1 MKAAQQERAISTV
14 KALVDDLGE
23 RVSQAWRRVNYEG
36 TALASVAEEALLAAP
51 LGAELDLA
59 SLSEWVVRGDELPF
73 QQSFRSTFGEPPV
86 TLFWHPGFYIEALFW
101 ASSTPSIHN
110 HAFTGAFTVLHG
122 SSLQTTYRFQ
132 PFWRISEA
140 MSLGTLAVERTELLL
155 KGRVQQ
161 VLPRDQLIHAVFH
174 LDSPSVSLVVR
185 SHSERNRE
193 GRFAYLPPSVAYDPT
208 LEDQA
213 RTRRVQLLRLLA
225 KVGSVQYAPLARAAI
240 ADGDLLTAFEVLH
253 DAAVGGRVPPAVV
266 DQLIAASYV
275 RWGAHGTEVVAS
287 VLEARRQHTVAQ
299 LRHRVT
305 EPDQR
310 VFLGLLAGQPD
321 WSSIRRCLE
330 AFQPG
335 VSPEDAVVD
344 WIRKFGLAGV
354 VPFQL
359 DAVGNSVLRS
369 LLDRDALTN
378 GRADEAWR
386 TQFSRTVLLRPLF
399 VDSAA
404 TVRPSAVDGNATVE

>member
-1 MKAAQQERAISTV
+1 MKTAQQERSISKV

-23 RVSQAWRRVNYEG
+23 RVSRAWRRANYEG
-36 TALASVAEEALLAAP
+36 TALASVAEAELLAAP

-59 SLSEWVVRGDELPF
+59 TLSEWVVRGDELPF
-73 QQSFRSTFGEPPV
+73 QQSFTSTFGEPPV
-86 TLFWHPGFYIEALFW
+86 TLFWRPGFYIEALFW

-122 SSLQTTYRFQ
+122 SSLQTTYRFE
-132 PFWRISEA
+132 PVGRISEA
-140 MSLGTLAVERTELLL
+140 MSLGTLAVECTEILQ
-155 KGRVQQ
+155 KGSVQQ

-193 GRFAYLPPSVAYDPT
+193 GRFAYLPPYVAYDPT
-208 LEDQA
+208 VEDQA
-213 RTRRVQLLRLLA
+213 RTRRVQMLRLLA
-225 KVGSVQYAPLARAAI
+225 KVGSIHYATLARAAI

-253 DAAVGGRVPPAVV
+253 DAVVGGRVPPAVV
-266 DQLIAASYV
+266 DQLITASHV

-287 VLEARRQHTVAQ
+287 VLEARRQHSVAQ

-321 WSSIRRCLE
+321 WPSIRRCLE
-330 AFQPG
+330 TFQPG
-335 VSPEDAVVD
+335 VSPEDAVVE

-359 DAVGNSVLRS
+359 DAVGDTVLRS
-369 LLDRDALTN
+369 LLDRDARTD
-378 GRADEAWR
+378 GGTDEAWR
-386 TQFSRTVLLRPLF
+386 SQFSRTTLLRPLF
-399 VDSAA
+399 VGSAA
-404 TVRPSAVDGNATVE
+404 TVRPGAADGIAAAV